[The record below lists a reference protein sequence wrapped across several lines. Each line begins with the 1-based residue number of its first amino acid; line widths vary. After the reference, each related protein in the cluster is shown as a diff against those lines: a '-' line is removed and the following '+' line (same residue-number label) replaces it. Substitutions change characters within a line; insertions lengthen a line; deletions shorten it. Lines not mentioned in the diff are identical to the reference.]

1 MSKIREGNVK
11 QDSLLSTYEAR
22 LGGLVAASSKT
33 RLAEAQ
39 SINRS
44 AFERAESQQAGVS
57 IIGTVSTE
65 FLRGGRRSGSLL
77 MRGGGGFG

>member
-22 LGGLVAASSKT
+22 LAGGLVAASSKT
-33 RLAEAQ
+33 RLAGAQ

-44 AFERAESQQAGVS
+44 AF
-57 IIGTVSTE
+57 
-65 FLRGGRRSGSLL
+65 
-77 MRGGGGFG
+77 